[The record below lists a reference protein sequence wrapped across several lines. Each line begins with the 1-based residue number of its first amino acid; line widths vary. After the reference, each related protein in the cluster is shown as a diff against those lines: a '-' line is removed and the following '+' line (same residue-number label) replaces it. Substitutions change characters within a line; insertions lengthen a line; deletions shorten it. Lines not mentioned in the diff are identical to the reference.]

1 MAANADF
8 STSALLESDSEL
20 RELVRSILGGHTR
33 GDSYLDDVFSICRRK
48 PQSAGVLREIID
60 RHQRLGRMPRSQHRK
75 IQTRIEQARSRGAP
89 LKSAVSRADTER
101 YEDVTCDL
109 TDEPIAAAKRGV
121 THVKSGN
128 APAARASSPLTNGAN
143 ARSGNVPTA

>member
-48 PQSAGVLREIID
+48 PQSAGILREIID
-60 RHQRLGRMPRSQHRK
+60 RHQRLGRMPRTQYRK
-75 IQTRIEQARSRGAP
+75 IQTRIDQARPRGAHS
-89 LKSAVSRADTER
+89 KTNSSRADAER
-101 YEDVTCDL
+101 FEDPTCDL
-109 TDEPIAAAKRGV
+109 TA
-121 THVKSGN
+121 
-128 APAARASSPLTNGAN
+128 
-143 ARSGNVPTA
+143 